1 MKETHDEFQ
10 CKSKLK
16 KIEEK
21 LDELINQ
28 VSKILGKEPE
38 NADFITPAHLEQRYH
53 VPYTTFQR
61 WKRNG
66 LIDVYKVPGTG
77 KLYIRESEYLKLLEK
92 GKI

>member
-1 MKETHDEFQ
+1 MNNEFQ
-10 CKSKLK
+10 CKSTLE
-16 KIEEK
+16 KIEEQLEVLLK
-21 LDELINQ
+21 Q
-28 VSKILGKEPE
+28 VSTILDKELGTS
-38 NADFITPAHLEQRYH
+38 DFITPTHLEQRYH